1 MNGLVL
7 DAGNSIIKSKTF
19 SGGEVTF
26 PHAMLP
32 ISESQY
38 LDVLRSYTDGPPDDF
53 MRINDRCYVVGE
65 SAERYGV
72 SQHERGPARYGRDYV
87 GILAAASLAKHYVSS
102 CEVAIFASH
111 PPGHVDYAGG
121 LMSSL
126 LGSWEIEVKGRN
138 LRFFVSYCNTFDE
151 PSGGLMNALL
161 TEDGKGYANPALRGQ
176 RILVI
181 DIGGGTTDWIET
193 DETGQI
199 DYGVAH
205 TETLG
210 IDDIIDRFSQAFK
223 ARYKNVTKSANRLAP
238 ERIREALNTGV
249 FRGGGD
255 ALDCHEEAEQAR
267 NTLVNLVLRETRSRY
282 GGGFNYD
289 AILLTGGGCGLLHQ
303 HIAPELENKNI
314 HLAAAPDELHLAN
327 VRGGLK
333 LWRLYKAIGVIS

>member
-19 SGGEVTF
+19 SGGELAF
-26 PHAMLP
+26 PHAMTP
-32 ISESQY
+32 ISEPQY
-38 LDVLRSYTDGPPDDF
+38 LDILRSYADAPPDDF
-53 MRINDRCYVVGE
+53 LRINGRCYVVGD
-65 SAERYGV
+65 SAERFGV

-87 GILAAASLAKHYVSS
+87 GILAAAAIARNYNTSCDLAV
-102 CEVAIFASH
+102 FAAH
-111 PPGHVDYAGG
+111 PPGHIDYADL
-121 LMSSL
+121 LMASI
-126 LGSWEIEVKGRN
+126 LGVWDIEIRARS
-138 LRFFVSYCNTFDE
+138 LRFTVSYVNTFDE

-161 TEDGKGYANPALRGQ
+161 TEDGTSYANPALRGQ

-199 DYGVAH
+199 DYGVSH
-205 TETLG
+205 TEPLG
-210 IDDIIDRFSQAFK
+210 IDDILGQFARAFK
-223 ARYKNVTKSANRLAP
+223 ARYKNATKSANRLAP
-238 ERIREALNTGV
+238 ERVREALNTGV

-255 ALDCHEEAEQAR
+255 ELDCREEADQAR
-267 NTLVNLVLRETRSRY
+267 NQLINLVLRETRSRY

-289 AILLTGGGCGLLHQ
+289 AILLTGGGCGLLHSY
-303 HIAPELENKNI
+303 IIPLLENSNI
-314 HLAAAPDELHLAN
+314 HLAAQPDELHLAN